1 MSSKITILV
10 FCFSLFGSTI
20 FAQEIWSLEK
30 CVTQA
35 QNNSLTI
42 RRSQLNVSQAELTE
56 KGSKLE
62 RLPYLNASI
71 SGGWQFGRTIDPSTN
86 IFRSRD
92 IGTNNISI
100 STGIIIFDG
109 FRINNNIKQAK
120 LDLAAGK
127 ADLEDANLTIA
138 VNVAAAYLNILFAE
152 DQLVNGENRMKQS
165 IDQLKQTDR
174 LIQAGTLPEN
184 DRLQLLAQIAT
195 DEQFVI
201 TQENTVEL
209 TYLSLK
215 NLLELE
221 PDYDLII
228 EHPDLSTPDASIEV
242 FTFDALYQQSLLNQP
257 MIRANDLRYESA
269 LYDEKIA
276 KSGMTP
282 TLTAFGNVRSD
293 VATDV
298 TDFSN
303 PNLDN
308 TYYELG
314 EEGPYQVNGVDVL
327 VAPYDLKGVEF
338 SNLGYW
344 DQLDRNFGQS
354 VGLTLSI
361 PIYNNSRNKIAVER
375 ARLNVI
381 NTEITNEQT
390 KQQLKTDVMRAITDA
405 KAAKKQ
411 LEASQ
416 KSLDALEASYLNNE
430 KKYKLG
436 AINTFEFTTS
446 KNQLDQA
453 VVDHTIAKFD
463 YIYKLKIVDYYRGE
477 EITLK

>member
-1 MSSKITILV
+1 MSSKITVLI
-10 FCFSLFGSTI
+10 FCFSLLGSTI

-30 CVTQA
+30 CVIQA

-42 RRSQLNVSQAELTE
+42 KRSQLNVSQAQLTE
-56 KGSKLE
+56 KGSKFE
-62 RLPYLNASI
+62 RLPYLNASV

-109 FRINNNIKQAK
+109 FRINNNNIKQAK

-138 VNVAAAYLNILFAE
+138 VNVAAAYINILFAE
-152 DQLVNGENRMKQS
+152 DQLVNGQNRLEQS
-165 IDQLKQTDR
+165 IDQLEQTDR

-184 DRLQLLAQIAT
+184 DRLQLVAQIAT
-195 DEQFVI
+195 DEQFLI
-201 TQENTVEL
+201 TQQNTVDI
-209 TYLSLK
+209 TYLNLK

-242 FTFDALYQQSLLNQP
+242 FTFDALYQQSLQTQP
-257 MIRANDLRYESA
+257 IIRANDLRYESA

-282 TLTAFGNVRSD
+282 TLTAFGNIRSD
-293 VATDV
+293 IATDV

-308 TYYELG
+308 FLRVG
-314 EEGPYQVNGVDVL
+314 RRGP
-327 VAPYDLKGVEF
+327 
-338 SNLGYW
+338 
-344 DQLDRNFGQS
+344 
-354 VGLTLSI
+354 LS
-361 PIYNNSRNKIAVER
+361 
-375 ARLNVI
+375 
-381 NTEITNEQT
+381 
-390 KQQLKTDVMRAITDA
+390 
-405 KAAKKQ
+405 
-411 LEASQ
+411 SQ
-416 KSLDALEASYLNNE
+416 W
-430 KKYKLG
+430 G
-436 AINTFEFTTS
+436 
-446 KNQLDQA
+446 
-453 VVDHTIAKFD
+453 
-463 YIYKLKIVDYYRGE
+463 
-477 EITLK
+477 